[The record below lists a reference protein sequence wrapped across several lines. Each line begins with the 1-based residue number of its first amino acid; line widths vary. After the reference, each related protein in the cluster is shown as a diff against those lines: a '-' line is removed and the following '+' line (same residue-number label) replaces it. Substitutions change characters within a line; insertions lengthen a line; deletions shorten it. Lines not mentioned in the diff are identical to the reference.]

1 MSSEWLDELYKKH
14 GGRLVYPLLFVCFF
28 LIQFIG
34 ALGMSYPAMD
44 PNELSV
50 IAVAQFFTGKS
61 WSGVMCAVDYY
72 YGFLQ
77 GLIYAPVMLIFSDP
91 QTQYTAMLAV
101 NSLLMALIPVL
112 AFSTAKRLGIEKVWR
127 LLAISVVSGGFCC
140 YFAHSKFVWTET
152 VTILFPWLLLW
163 LLFRLGELKSK
174 VARAILS
181 VVFGIA
187 CALSLTAHIRLA
199 AVVLAV
205 FAAIFAERF
214 FFAKKSVL
222 LPFFLP
228 SFVIFTVL
236 GAFISRQLR
245 TVLWC
250 QSDPSLLKNT
260 ISYFFAEAAAGFA
273 EKGGVMAFLQTMCG
287 QFYYFV
293 TATWGVGAIAICLFG
308 AVAAGCIR
316 RRRGSQEITYS
327 SGIAVLAFFAFFSV
341 LFTIIIGALYR
352 FGSDSFGVYQDTV
365 LFGRFLDG
373 VIPFAT
379 MLVMALLFTHSI
391 SLNKILGSVAVL
403 GVVYLAFFTA
413 SVPGI
418 LECEM
423 TRIAPVLAL
432 YPLRIGASSD
442 ELLSFDSLLLTAS
455 VTFCVMALFIVVIS
469 CTKKHRSLLLS
480 ALMLGITVYSAAFIQ
495 AEYLPMCAVES
506 GSKNSAV
513 ADISEDVYNQT
524 GAPPVTAYK
533 LSRHET
539 LMLQFLN
546 KNVAVRI
553 TYDIESIP
561 ENCFLAVKAGEDV
574 SALANSRR
582 PFLLVGENDELKLYA
597 YGERAV
603 AYMRSQN
610 ISENENSQETL
621 IPEKTTAPIETAV
634 PKTTTTTVRT
644 TERTPVVSTYTTP
657 AVITVPA
664 DEFGEDDEWASIE

>member
-1 MSSEWLDELYKKH
+1 MSAERLEELYKKH
-14 GGRLVYPLLFVCFF
+14 GGRLVYPLIFVVFF

-50 IAVAQFFTGKS
+50 IAIAQFFTGKS
-61 WSGVMCAVDYY
+61 WSGVMCSVDYY

-77 GLIYAPVMLIFSDP
+77 GLIYAPVMLVFSNP
-91 QTQYTAMLAV
+91 QAQYTAILAV

-112 AFSTAKRLGIEKVWR
+112 AFSTAKRLGVETLWK
-127 LLAISVVSGGFCC
+127 LLAISIVSGGFCC
-140 YFAHSKFVWTET
+140 YFAHSKFAWTET

-163 LLFRLGELKSK
+163 LLFRIGEIKSK
-174 VARAILS
+174 VGRAIMS
-181 VVFGIA
+181 SVFGIA
-187 CALSLTAHIRLA
+187 CALSLTAHIRLS

-205 FAAIFAERF
+205 LAAIFAERF
-214 FFAKKSVL
+214 FFGKKSVR
-222 LPFFLP
+222 LPFFIP
-228 SFVIFTVL
+228 AFVIFTAL
-236 GAFISRQLR
+236 GAFISQRLR
-245 TVLWC
+245 EVLWC
-250 QSDPSLLKNT
+250 QSDPALLKNT
-260 ISYFFAEAAAGFA
+260 IPYFFAEVAAGFS
-273 EKGGVMAFLQTMCG
+273 ENGGVLSFLQALCG

-308 AVAAGCIR
+308 AVAAGCIKR
-316 RRRGSQEITYS
+316 KRGSQEITYS
-327 SGIAVLAFFAFFSV
+327 SGVSVLAFFAFFSV

-379 MLVMALLFTHSI
+379 MLVMTLLFTHSI
-391 SLNKILGSVAVL
+391 SLNKIFGSIAVL
-403 GVVYLAFFTA
+403 GVIYLAFFTA
-413 SVPGI
+413 AVPNI
-418 LECEM
+418 LECGM

-432 YPLRIGASSD
+432 YPLRIGAASD

-469 CTKKHRSLLLS
+469 CTKKYRSLILS
-480 ALMLGITVYSAAFIQ
+480 ALMLSITIYSAVFIQ
-495 AEYLPMCAVES
+495 AEYLPMCAQES
-506 GSKNSAV
+506 ESKNAAV
-513 ADISEDVYNQT
+513 ADISESVYNQT
-524 GAPPVTAYK
+524 GAPAVTAYK

-546 KNVAVRI
+546 QEVNVRI

-582 PFLLVGENDELKLYA
+582 PFLLVDENNELKLYA

-610 ISENENSQETL
+610 IGENEEAQETL
-621 IPEKTTAPIETAV
+621 IPEKTTSAAE
-634 PKTTTTTVRT
+634 TTVPETTVTSRT
-644 TERTPVVSTYTTP
+644 TERTPIISTYTTP

-664 DEFGEDDEWASIE
+664 DEFGEDDEWAVIE